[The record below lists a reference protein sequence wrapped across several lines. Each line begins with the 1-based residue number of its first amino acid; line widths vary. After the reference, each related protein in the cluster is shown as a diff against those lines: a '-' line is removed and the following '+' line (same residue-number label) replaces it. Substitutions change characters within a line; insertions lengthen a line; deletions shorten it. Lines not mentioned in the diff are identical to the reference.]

1 MNSGLLLLSF
11 PQDSGPIYQETL
23 AGRLP
28 VEPFNTYSNIFFLL
42 IIVYFSLKVYRDYKN
57 HRFLAWSLP
66 VLFMGFIGGTV
77 YHATRSHDIWMY
89 MDWLPIVILC
99 LAVSVY
105 YAIKLKMSKK
115 RRFFLILIILFLVFG
130 IRMLPWPA
138 SLQTSIGYIATA
150 VGLLLP
156 ILTYFYTTKLHHWGY
171 ILLAFLSFGF
181 AISFRVMDRFLYVLP
196 MGTHWLWH
204 CFGALSVF
212 FLISYIYNDKL
223 PLPEEMKDTQKP
235 E

>member
-1 MNSGLLLLSF
+1 MNPGIFFLLF

-42 IIVYFSLKVYRDYKN
+42 IIIHFSVKVYSDYKN
-57 HRFLAWSLP
+57 HRFLARSLP
-66 VLFMGFIGGTV
+66 VLFLGFVGGTV
-77 YHATRSHDIWMY
+77 YHATRSHDVWMY

-99 LAVSVY
+99 LAVSIY
-105 YAIKLKMSKK
+105 YSTKLKTS
-115 RRFFLILIILFLVFG
+115 RIYRSLLILLILFLVLG
-130 IRMLPWPA
+130 VQLLPL
-138 SLQTSIGYIATA
+138 SQHLNTSIGYIVTA

-156 ILTYFYTTKLHHWGY
+156 IFLYFFTVKSNYWEFVVFA
-171 ILLAFLSFGF
+171 IISFGF
-181 AISFRVMDRFLYVLP
+181 AISFRILDNFVYLIP

-204 CFGALSVF
+204 CFGALSVY
-212 FLISYIYNDKL
+212 FLMNYIYKEKRTSL
-223 PLPEEMKDTQKP
+223 KVSAEMEKT

>member
-1 MNSGLLLLSF
+1 MNLWPLILAF
-11 PQDSGPIYQETL
+11 PRDSGPVYQETL

-28 VEPFNTYSNIFFLL
+28 VEPFNTYSNILFLV
-42 IIVYFSLKVYRDYKN
+42 IVIYYSLKVYRNYSN

-77 YHATRSHDIWMY
+77 YHATRSHDVWMY

-105 YAIKLKMSKK
+105 YTIKLKMSRNK
-115 RRFFLILIILFLVFG
+115 RALLIFIILFLVFG
-130 IRMLPWPA
+130 IRMLPWPPKM
-138 SLQTSIGYIATA
+138 QTSIGYIATA
-150 VGLLLP
+150 IGLLLP
-156 ILTYFYTTKLHHWGY
+156 IITYFFTTKLHNWGY

-181 AISFRVMDRFLYVLP
+181 AITFRILDGGFYLMP

-204 CFGALSVF
+204 VFGAFSVF
-212 FLISYIYNDKL
+212 FLIKYIYKDKL
-223 PLPEEMKDTQKP
+223 PPEQMVAQD
-235 E
+235 

>member
-1 MNSGLLLLSF
+1 MNLCPFILTI
-11 PQDSGPIYQETL
+11 PRDSGPIYQETL

-28 VEPFNTYSNIFFLL
+28 VEPFNTYSNILFLL
-42 IIVYFSLKVYRDYKN
+42 IIIYFSLKVYKDYKN

-66 VLFMGFIGGTV
+66 VLFLGFIGGTV

-105 YAIKLKMSKK
+105 YAVKLRVSKK
-115 RRFFLILIILFLVFG
+115 KRLLLILVILFLVFG
-130 IRMLPWPA
+130 VRLIPLSPHVK
-138 SLQTSIGYIATA
+138 TSVGYIATV

-156 ILTYFYTTKLHHWGY
+156 IITYFYTTKLHHWGY
-171 ILLAFLSFGF
+171 VLLAFLSFGL
-181 AISFRVMDRFLYVLP
+181 AISFRILDNFVYIIP

-204 CFGALSVF
+204 IFGAVSVF
-212 FLISYIYNDKL
+212 FLMNYIYNDKL
-223 PLPEEMKDTQKP
+223 TPLEVSSDK
-235 E
+235 